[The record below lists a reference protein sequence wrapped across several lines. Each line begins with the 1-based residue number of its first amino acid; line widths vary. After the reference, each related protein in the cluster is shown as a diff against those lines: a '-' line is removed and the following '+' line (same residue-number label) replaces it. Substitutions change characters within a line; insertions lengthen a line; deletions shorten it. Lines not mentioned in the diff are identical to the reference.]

1 MCEFLLSSLVFF
13 FQRCKFRLDDNLSSV
28 SVLNNNAVISIGRKE
43 ATIKR
48 EFTCSPGKGI

>member
-13 FQRCKFRLDDNLSSV
+13 FQQCKFRLDDNLSSV